1 MDILFLAIVA
11 IYIFMKL
18 KSQLGNVDEEE
29 KKSIRAK
36 LDSRMQEIQK
46 EVVRQAKE
54 VINQANSENILT
66 KNQLT
71 SGLDISSKK
80 ALDEILQK
88 SNITLD
94 FFVEGAKS
102 AFEMI
107 LTAFAKGDL
116 ETLKSLLSPEIFNS
130 FQSAIKEREVNK
142 QKLTTNL
149 ISIKNVEI
157 SQVSLNENLAIIK
170 LNIFSK
176 QINYVCN
183 ENNEV
188 ISGVKDQINEMSDSW
203 TFSRDIN
210 SVNPNWQ
217 IIAT

>member
-1 MDILFLAIVA
+1 
-11 IYIFMKL
+11 MK
-18 KSQLGNVDEEE
+18 
-29 KKSIRAK
+29 
-36 LDSRMQEIQK
+36 EIQK

-54 VINQANSENILT
+54 VVNPINPENIAF

-71 SGLDISSKK
+71 SGLDDSSKRE
-80 ALDEILQK
+80 LDEILTK

-102 AFEMI
+102 AFEMT
-107 LTAFAKGDL
+107 LTAFAKNDL
-116 ETLKSLLSPEIFNS
+116 ETLKTLLSPEIFND
-130 FQSAIKEREVNK
+130 FQGAIKEREANK

-157 SQVSLNENLAIIK
+157 SQAFVKGSIATIT

-176 QINYVCN
+176 QINYICN

-188 ISGVKDQINEMSDSW
+188 ISGLKDQINEMSDSW
-203 TFSRDIN
+203 TFTRDIK
-210 SVNPNWQ
+210 STNPNWQ
-217 IIAT
+217 VSAT

>member
-1 MDILFLAIVA
+1 
-11 IYIFMKL
+11 MKL

-36 LDSRMQEIQK
+36 LDSRMKEIQK

-54 VINQANSENILT
+54 VVNPINPENIAF

-71 SGLDISSKK
+71 SGLDDSSKRE
-80 ALDEILQK
+80 LDEILTK

-102 AFEMI
+102 AFEMT
-107 LTAFAKGDL
+107 LTAFAKNDL
-116 ETLKSLLSPEIFNS
+116 ETLKTLLSPEIFND
-130 FQSAIKEREVNK
+130 FQGAIKEREANK

-157 SQVSLNENLAIIK
+157 SQAFVKGSIATIT

-176 QINYVCN
+176 QINYICN

-188 ISGVKDQINEMSDSW
+188 ISGLKDQINEMSDSW
-203 TFSRDIN
+203 TFTRDIK
-210 SVNPNWQ
+210 STNPNWQ
-217 IIAT
+217 VSAT